1 MTYTLKKNTQKN
13 QLCLTCCLSDC
24 PHTHAR
30 LYTQT
35 RVYEHMH
42 AYTCMYFAHV
52 FKTHLTHRHTHKVN
66 TTAYAL
72 DAITNLLL
80 LQRCGVFVGTFS
92 SNFGRLAYELQ
103 LSLSLLFSNGSALPP
118 GGGSRS
124 GGGGDGDD
132 GVSSS
137 TNPLPPVSLDFPW
150 FADP

>member
-1 MTYTLKKNTQKN
+1 LHTYSK
-13 QLCLTCCLSDC
+13 
-24 PHTHAR
+24 HTS
-30 LYTQT
+30 
-35 RVYEHMH
+35 
-42 AYTCMYFAHV
+42 
-52 FKTHLTHRHTHKVN
+52 HRHTHKVN

-103 LSLSLLFSNGSALPP
+103 LSLSLLSSNGSALPP
-118 GGGSRS
+118 GSSSRSSGGS
-124 GGGGDGDD
+124 GGGGGDDD

>member
-1 MTYTLKKNTQKN
+1 MYSK
-13 QLCLTCCLSDC
+13 
-24 PHTHAR
+24 HTS
-30 LYTQT
+30 
-35 RVYEHMH
+35 
-42 AYTCMYFAHV
+42 
-52 FKTHLTHRHTHKVN
+52 HRHTHKVN

-103 LSLSLLFSNGSALPP
+103 LSFSLLSSNGSALPP
-118 GGGSRS
+118 GSSSGSS
-124 GGGGDGDD
+124 SSVGGGGGDD